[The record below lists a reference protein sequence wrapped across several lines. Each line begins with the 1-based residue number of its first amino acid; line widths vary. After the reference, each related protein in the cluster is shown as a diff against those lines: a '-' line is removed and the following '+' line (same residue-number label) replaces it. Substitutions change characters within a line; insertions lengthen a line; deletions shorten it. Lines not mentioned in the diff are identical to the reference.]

1 MDDPKEIYNQTR
13 AALVEAQEVLEEL
26 TDRIKGLH
34 LKTARWD
41 IITLPGVEREP
52 QEFASLIVESI
63 GPEDFV
69 TYEDFVDA
77 LRRWKL
83 AQLDALQKYDAVADD
98 DVEPLPEMPS
108 QIAERQQNVRQRYA
122 REQMAKQR
130 RRKSPR
136 GPRRK

>member
-1 MDDPKEIYNQTR
+1 M
-13 AALVEAQEVLEEL
+13 
-26 TDRIKGLH
+26 
-34 LKTARWD
+34 
-41 IITLPGVEREP
+41 
-52 QEFASLIVESI
+52 ESI

-98 DVEPLPEMPS
+98 DVRIEKQTPPS

-122 REQMAKQR
+122 REQYGKTASSKIASR
-130 RRKSPR
+130 PSSEIR
-136 GPRRK
+136 